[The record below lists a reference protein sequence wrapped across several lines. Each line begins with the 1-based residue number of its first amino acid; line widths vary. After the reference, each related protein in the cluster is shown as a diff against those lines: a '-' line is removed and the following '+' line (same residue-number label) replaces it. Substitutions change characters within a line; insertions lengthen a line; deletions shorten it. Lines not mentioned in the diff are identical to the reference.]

1 MLASKKFT
9 TKLLPTIL
17 ALMALLLVAC
27 GGNGGGN
34 ATVTPTAAP
43 KAPDS
48 QQIYRWAVPNS
59 DIPTFDPGQ
68 STDELSINAIL
79 LEYSGMIQLD
89 DQLKVHGELASSWDV
104 SSDGLTYTFHLKPN
118 LQFSDGTPLTS
129 ADVAYSIDRA
139 LSPAISSLSGVSLT
153 YLGLIKDATERTTG
167 KVKTMINDSILT
179 PDANTVVLKLT
190 KATGYFLEALTY
202 PTAFV
207 VEKKVVEQWG

>member
-9 TKLLPTIL
+9 TKLLPIIL

-27 GGNGGGN
+27 GGNGGTT
-34 ATVTPTAAP
+34 TVTPTAAA
-43 KAPDS
+43 KAPES

-79 LEYSGMIQLD
+79 LEYSGLIQLD
-89 DQLKVHGELASSWDV
+89 DQLKVRGELASSWDV
-104 SSDGLTYTFHLKPN
+104 STDGLTYTFHLKPN

-139 LSPAISSLSGVSLT
+139 LSPTISSLSGVSLT
-153 YLGLIKDATERTTG
+153 YLGLLKDATARTKGT
-167 KVKTMINDSILT
+167 VKSIINDSVLT

-190 KATGYFLEALTY
+190 KATG
-202 PTAFV
+202 
-207 VEKKVVEQWG
+207 